1 VRRFTMAKIHEED
14 TQPSRLH
21 PDTNLKKSV
30 ILKGDFAEGERTLP
44 PEPVGPDFARG
55 LRTMPVSKSIGAASI
70 LRRPHRSL
78 AISPVANT
86 AVCLKMMRNKRHR
99 RRLRVAKTQ
108 TFDAREVPGVL
119 HKTYN
124 KGL

>member
-1 VRRFTMAKIHEED
+1 MAKIHEED

-55 LRTMPVSKSIGAASI
+55 LRTMPVSKSIGDFASGEHTTTTTPI
-70 LRRPHRSL
+70 TGDFASGEHSRASEDDVEQAPPPAPASR
-78 AISPVANT
+78 
-86 AVCLKMMRNKRHR
+86 
-99 RRLRVAKTQ
+99 
-108 TFDAREVPGVL
+108 
-119 HKTYN
+119 
-124 KGL
+124 